1 MAFWAC
7 YLSGDSRI
15 VPQIL
20 DTCPLNPWVLQ
31 PILDEVHKKMKGC
44 SDRKGGEGLQEVRVL
59 TFLLEFLMPLCSPM
73 LTFYVPVTRAHPYI
87 MTEWSARC
95 AIWPICSDLVLD
107 LFFVVL
113 GPVV

>member
-31 PILDEVHKKMKGC
+31 PILDEVHKKMEGC
-44 SDRKGGEGLQEVRVL
+44 SDRKGGEGLQEVRLRTPCIVFKSIFSDDFSSL
-59 TFLLEFLMPLCSPM
+59 LFLELSIINL
-73 LTFYVPVTRAHPYI
+73 
-87 MTEWSARC
+87 
-95 AIWPICSDLVLD
+95 
-107 LFFVVL
+107 
-113 GPVV
+113 

>member
-31 PILDEVHKKMKGC
+31 PILDEVHKKMEGC
-44 SDRKGGEGLQEVRVL
+44 SDRKGGEGLQEVRL
-59 TFLLEFLMPLCSPM
+59 RTFLLALCSKAFSQM
-73 LTFYVPVTRAHPYI
+73 I
-87 MTEWSARC
+87 S
-95 AIWPICSDLVLD
+95 VLCY
-107 LFFVVL
+107 F
-113 GPVV
+113 